1 MNDLLSRVLQR
12 ATQPGGGLEPLR
24 ATRVRPKSVLSGA
37 FPVEDVRE
45 MAVPA
50 RVTTSVEARIEAT
63 ATPMSSAINMALE
76 QREIVASHAARKP
89 RVGDALTDELTD
101 DSFRKK
107 VAQRETAKSAFST
120 NGELLASV
128 GDGKQVDPSSAHSE
142 RTETTTSRPLIER
155 AQMQP
160 ADSSL
165 GVDKQETSHSP
176 EAQILPVLEI
186 SIGHIEVQ
194 APVKVQERPRMPP
207 FRPRVSLHDFLARSG
222 RR

>member
-24 ATRVRPKSVLSGA
+24 ATRVRPKSVSSGT

-45 MAVPA
+45 LAVPA
-50 RVTTSVEARIEAT
+50 RVMTSVEARIEAT

-76 QREIVASHAARKP
+76 RREIVASHAEPKP
-89 RVGDALTDELTD
+89 RVEDALTDGITD

-107 VAQRETAKSAFST
+107 VAQWETSNTAVST

-128 GDGKQVDPSSAHSE
+128 GDGKQVGPSMAHSE
-142 RTETTTSRPLIER
+142 KTETATSRPLIER

-160 ADSSL
+160 ADSRL
-165 GVDKQETSHSP
+165 VADKQETSHSP
-176 EAQILPVLEI
+176 ESQILPVLEI